1 MRRLVKKL
9 CTEKDAMMQC
19 QMHAVNI
26 TTYIK
31 VKIDFTLPALSA
43 TDGVVWKL
51 YVDDSARTRDST
63 SSTLDLFEF
72 RMSLFDHGNPEEFLL
87 LVWDSQT
94 TLAATL
100 F

>member
-9 CTEKDAMMQC
+9 CTENDAMMQW

-26 TTYIK
+26 TSYFK

-51 YVDDSARTRDST
+51 YVDD
-63 SSTLDLFEF
+63 
-72 RMSLFDHGNPEEFLL
+72 
-87 LVWDSQT
+87 
-94 TLAATL
+94 
-100 F
+100 